1 MGDGMKEFQFERKQR
16 FSLRKY
22 AIGACSVLLG
32 TSLFF
37 AGMGAQ
43 PVQAAET
50 TSTLISS
57 HYLDEQDLPEKLK
70 SELQWFEENKIEVKE
85 RKEYYF
91 IYRKLATRLPE
102 TGLFSND
109 GMFILGAGLLLL
121 SFTLIK
127 RKRGASYFLVAG
139 FAVGGWGASI
149 SALENLVELQPA
161 LVKRVEGQFL
171 PSPERVQGY
180 EFTGY
185 YLVRDSASKELSVDK
200 VESPALSQKEESS
213 EPQSKK
219 IVPQTASHF
228 SSTEDLVQSSQPS
241 YAVEKIVEAPVS
253 KQAPD
258 EIVPIGTKEEV
269 AGNPQGEQPKAED
282 NSDYKTSPEEGVLNA
297 TVEKPE
303 LLVTTEEIAFQT
315 IEQEDATLAKGQIK
329 VVQEGVVGE
338 RTIYTEVTIVNGEKS
353 SKVIENII
361 TKEPVDKVIV
371 VGTKEEVAPKPT
383 QPVTP
388 EPEEVKPVQPE
399 KIEKKP
405 IVENETEKKPADGIG
420 QPRPGAEETPGTEA
434 TPGEKQTP
442 DKPEAEPKQPD
453 PATSVVESGGEENQT
468 HAPQGTESKQPSKET
483 AETKDSEPESPVVES
498 GREEDQSPSEQKGEE
513 NQLENPVEGVKDVGE
528 SAPQETQKQ
537 PEQTAPSPEV
547 NPSPVNEPEPAVQP
561 EPLAPQVQPTVPN
574 PVTKEKVLEYKTIYK
589 ASPALN
595 YKEQRV
601 EVAGENGKEV
611 TTTSYSFDEST
622 GKIVENTSTKIEKHP
637 VDRVIKVGNVEE
649 TTSTTKRGEQFVADE
664 SLDKGVKVVR
674 EQGQDEETTTIKVYK
689 VNEQTGDLTEPD
701 VTTKVAKP
709 MQAKITAVG
718 TKSKVEIKDTPFET
732 RYVADETLSYKE
744 KVETPGEK
752 GRTVTTTKYTLNQE
766 TGAISEATTTEN
778 TPAKDKI
785 VKVGNVE
792 KIVSPIDIIEERKD
806 DPELPKGKEEVQS
819 EGEQG
824 ETTVTK
830 TYEVNPETGELT
842 NPVEKTET
850 TKAMH
855 QKVILVGTKEDKPHL
870 LPENSELENAV
881 DVMEASREMKAV
893 DFLTDEN
900 FKAQLTP
907 PALEIDRDFYKK
919 RSELKKTHPQIRD
932 DEVREILRKEYLEK
946 LSIKETLDATKTDL
960 EASLKKVA
968 AHTLSILGDNQQ
980 NREKVKGD
988 IEANKEKILLGL
1000 SYINRFYNIDFG
1012 DTNIR
1017 DILAYNPSSFGK
1029 KDLTSLDWLTH
1040 LGSMSYD
1047 ELRLTNSPKTFEKYF
1062 GKITDKPTLL
1072 DFLDYNRTTFTNMDG
1087 DTWLKKA
1094 TKAVIV
1100 EKSSKEKP
1108 DEKVDLYTKLTTPPE
1123 KYGAEN
1129 RQIESRR
1136 QQNVATLLGLVNI
1149 KESSVYAITNIATV
1163 TYGNIG
1169 TYMDTSLEKTNPVKY
1184 KEELEKVK
1192 ALIELTATRQANYVD
1207 TLYRITK
1214 EENRPK
1220 LITNRVI
1227 VDTMKKYTTDTSAR
1241 IATTWSKESGST
1253 ADKGVK
1259 DFMTPLGLYSPSQNV
1274 GAEANGVGVRY
1285 FIDRVLDDRGSATYS
1300 HEMTHLLDRTVLF
1313 NNHGRRDG
1321 TAAEFYARGIFEN
1334 SYTPEKDTY
1343 FNLNFVFD
1351 ESNKNGFY
1359 NKTPD
1364 RFKTDADL
1372 KSYMHGSFDVL
1383 YSLDY
1388 LEAEATKQLTAEDKT
1403 KYFKK
1408 ITPINSTGTR
1418 TRVDYRNTAVKPT
1431 HKSEKISEITLD
1443 EARNL
1448 SDINSL
1454 IDNNI
1459 LVNRYIINGFYATGD
1474 VKANGYYLV
1483 DMFDTIYGVSQ
1494 NATGMSGDITF
1505 RKQAFELMAALGYY
1519 EGFVPYVSN
1528 QYKNQAEEE
1537 GKPLSDKYIFDNI
1550 LGKSYAAFKKEQIT
1564 ERVEKLGKLKLIT
1577 INYNGKE
1584 EVIDSKEKLQELMNK
1599 AVLAELAQIKAGNT
1613 TAKKFEFIE
1622 TPVQKLKKAIYK
1634 AYLKDSDDFR
1644 QSIYNS

>member
-1 MGDGMKEFQFERKQR
+1 MKEFQFERKQR

-32 TSLFF
+32 AVLFF

-43 PVQAAET
+43 PVQATET

-57 HYLDEQDLPEKLK
+57 HYLDEQDLSEKLK

-85 RKEYYF
+85 GKEYYF
-91 IYRKLATRLPE
+91 IYRKLTTRLPE

-127 RKRGASYFLVAG
+127 RKKGASYFLVTV

-149 SALENLVELQPA
+149 SAFENLVELQPA

-171 PSPERVQGY
+171 PSPETVQGY

-185 YLVRDSASKELSVDK
+185 YLVRDSGNKELTVDK
-200 VESPALSQKEESS
+200 VESPALSQKEDSS

-228 SSTEDLVQSSQPS
+228 SSTEDLVQSPQPS
-241 YAVEKIVEAPVS
+241 YAVEKNVEAHVS

-258 EIVPIGTKEEV
+258 EIVPIGTKEEI
-269 AGNPQGEQPKAED
+269 ARNPQVEQPKAEN

-315 IEQEDATLAKGQIK
+315 IEQEDASLAKGQTK

-361 TKEPVDKVIV
+361 TKEPVNKVIA

-388 EPEEVKPVQPE
+388 ESEEGKPVQPE
-399 KIEKKP
+399 KTP
-405 IVENETEKKPADGIG
+405 IVENEAETKPADGIG

-434 TPGEKQTP
+434 TPDEKQTP
-442 DKPEAEPKQPD
+442 DKPEAEPKQPE
-453 PATSVVESGGEENQT
+453 PATPAVESGGEENQT
-468 HAPQGTESKQPSKET
+468 PA
-483 AETKDSEPESPVVES
+483 
-498 GREEDQSPSEQKGEE
+498 EQKGEE
-513 NQLENPVEGVKDVGE
+513 KQLGNSVEGAKDAGE
-528 SAPQETQKQ
+528 SAPQESQRQ

-547 NPSPVNEPEPAVQP
+547 NPSQGNEPAPAVQP
-561 EPLAPQVQPTVPN
+561 EPSAPQEQSDSQVQPTVPS
-574 PVTKEKVLEYKTIYK
+574 PVTKEKVLDYKTVYT

-637 VDRVIKVGNVEE
+637 VDRVVKVGNVEE
-649 TTSTTKRGEQFVADE
+649 TRSTVKRGEQFVADE

-674 EQGQDEETTTIKVYK
+674 EQGQDEETTTIKIYK
-689 VNEQTGDLTEPD
+689 VNKQTGDLTEPD

-744 KVETPGEK
+744 KVETPGER
-752 GRTVTTTKYTLNQE
+752 GRTVSTTKYTVNQE
-766 TGAISEATTTEN
+766 TGAISEETTTEN

-792 KIVSPIDIIEERKD
+792 KIVSPIDITEERKD

-842 NPVEKTET
+842 NPTEKTET
-850 TKAMH
+850 TKAMR

-870 LPENSELENAV
+870 LPVNSELEYAV
-881 DVMEASREMKAV
+881 DVTEASREMKSV

-907 PALEIDRDFYKK
+907 PALEIERDFYKK
-919 RSELKKTHPQIRD
+919 RSELKKTQPQIRD

-960 EASLKKVA
+960 EVSLKKVA

-1062 GKITDKPTLL
+1062 RKITDKPTLL
-1072 DFLDYNRTTFTNMDG
+1072 EFLDYNRTTFTNMDG

-1094 TKAVIV
+1094 TKAIVV
-1100 EKSSKEKP
+1100 EKASKEKP

-1129 RQIESRR
+1129 LQIESRR

-1149 KESSVYAITNIATV
+1149 KEPSVYAITNIATV

-1169 TYMDTSLEKTNPVKY
+1169 TYMDASLEKTNPVKY
-1184 KEELEKVK
+1184 TEELNKVK
-1192 ALIELTATRQANYVD
+1192 ELIELTATRQANYVD

-1227 VDTMKKYTTDTSAR
+1227 VDTMKKYTTNVTAG

-1259 DFMTPLGLYSPSQNV
+1259 NFMTPLGMYSPSQNV

-1334 SYTPEKDTY
+1334 SYTPETDTY
-1343 FNLNFVFD
+1343 FNLNFVYD
-1351 ESNKNGFY
+1351 ESKKNGFY

-1388 LEAEATKQLTAEDKT
+1388 LEAEATRELTAEDKT

-1408 ITPINSTGTR
+1408 ITPIASTGTR
-1418 TRVDYRNTAVKPT
+1418 ATVTYTNPAVKAT

-1443 EARNL
+1443 EAREL

-1459 LVNRYIINGFYATGD
+1459 LVNRYIIKGFTDKGTIQ
-1474 VKANGYYLV
+1474 ANGYYLV

-1494 NATGMSGDITF
+1494 NDSGMSGDITF

-1564 ERVEKLGKLKLIT
+1564 ERVDKLGKLKPIT

-1599 AVLAELAQIKAGNT
+1599 AVKEELAQIKAGNT

>member
-1 MGDGMKEFQFERKQR
+1 MGDEMKEFQLERKQR

-37 AGMGAQ
+37 AGMGVQ
-43 PVQAAET
+43 PVQATET
-50 TSTLISS
+50 SSTLISS
-57 HYLDEQDLPEKLK
+57 HYLDEQDLSEKLK

-85 RKEYYF
+85 GKEYYF
-91 IYRKLATRLPE
+91 VYRKLATRLPE

-127 RKRGASYFLVAG
+127 RKKGASYFLVTV

-149 SALENLVELQPA
+149 SAFENLVELQPA

-171 PSPERVQGY
+171 PSPETVQGY

-200 VESPALSQKEESS
+200 VESPALSQKEDSS

-219 IVPQTASHF
+219 IVPQTTSHF
-228 SSTEDLVQSSQPS
+228 SSTKDLVQSPQPS

-258 EIVPIGTKEEV
+258 EIVSIGTKEEV
-269 AGNPQGEQPKAED
+269 AGNPQVEQPKAED

-303 LLVTTEEIAFQT
+303 LLVTTEEVAFQT
-315 IEQEDATLAKGQIK
+315 IEQEDATLAKGQTK

-371 VGTKEEVAPKPT
+371 VGTKEEVEPKP
-383 QPVTP
+383 
-388 EPEEVKPVQPE
+388 EEGRPVQPE
-399 KIEKKP
+399 KTP
-405 IVENETEKKPADGIG
+405 IVENETETKPVDGIG
-420 QPRPGAEETPGTEA
+420 QPRPGAEA

-442 DKPEAEPKQPD
+442 DKPEAEPKQPE
-453 PATSVVESGGEENQT
+453 PA
-468 HAPQGTESKQPSKET
+468 
-483 AETKDSEPESPVVES
+483 SPAVES
-498 GREEDQSPSEQKGEE
+498 GREEDQSPAEQKGEE
-513 NQLENPVEGVKDVGE
+513 NQLENPVEGVKDAGE
-528 SAPQETQKQ
+528 SAPQEPQKQ

-547 NPSPVNEPEPAVQP
+547 NPSQGNEPEPAVQP
-561 EPLAPQVQPTVPN
+561 APLAPQEQSDSQVQPTVPS
-574 PVTKEKVLEYKTIYK
+574 PVTKEKVLDYKTIYT

-595 YKEQRV
+595 YKEQQV

-637 VDRVIKVGNVEE
+637 VDRVVKVGNVEE

-664 SLDKGVKVVR
+664 SLDKGVKEVR
-674 EQGQDEETTTIKVYK
+674 NQGQDEETTTIRVYK
-689 VNEQTGDLTEPD
+689 VNAQTGDLTEPD
-701 VTTKVAKP
+701 VTTKVATP

-718 TKSKVEIKDTPFET
+718 TKSKVEIKGTPFET

-752 GRTVTTTKYTLNQE
+752 GRTVSTTKYTVNQE
-766 TGAISEATTTEN
+766 TGTISEETTTEN
-778 TPAKDKI
+778 TPAKDKV

-792 KIVSPIDIIEERKD
+792 KIVSPIEITELRKD
-806 DPELPKGKEEVQS
+806 NPELPKGKEVVEDT
-819 EGEQG
+819 GEQG

-850 TKAMH
+850 TKAMR

-881 DVMEASREMKAV
+881 NVTEATAEMRNV
-893 DFLTDEN
+893 DLLTNEKL
-900 FKAQLTP
+900 KAQLAPSDIEINRDLFLKRKELRKTN
-907 PALEIDRDFYKK
+907 PAI
-919 RSELKKTHPQIRD
+919 T
-932 DEVREILRKEYLEK
+932 DEEVKEILRKEYLEK

-1072 DFLDYNRTTFTNMDG
+1072 EFLDYNRTTFTNMDG

-1094 TKAVIV
+1094 TKAIVV
-1100 EKSSKEKP
+1100 EKASKEKP
-1108 DEKVDLYTKLTTPPE
+1108 DEKVDLYTKLTMPPE
-1123 KYGAEN
+1123 KYGAEEL
-1129 RQIESRR
+1129 QIKNRR

-1149 KESSVYAITNIATV
+1149 KEPSVYAITNIATV

-1259 DFMTPLGLYSPSQNV
+1259 DFMTPLGMYSPSQNV

-1334 SYTPEKDTY
+1334 SYTPETDTY
-1343 FNLNFVFD
+1343 FNLNFVYD
-1351 ESNKNGFY
+1351 ESKKNGFY

-1372 KSYMHGSFDVL
+1372 RNYMHGSFDVL

-1388 LEAEATKQLTAEDKT
+1388 LEAEATRELTAEDKT

-1408 ITPINSTGTR
+1408 ITPIASIGPRATVTYTNP
-1418 TRVDYRNTAVKPT
+1418 AVKAT
-1431 HKSEKISEITLD
+1431 HNSEKISEITLD
-1443 EARNL
+1443 EARDL

-1459 LVNRYIINGFYATGD
+1459 LVNRYIIKGFTDKG
-1474 VKANGYYLV
+1474 VIEANGYYLV

-1494 NATGMSGDITF
+1494 NDSGMSGDITF

-1528 QYKNQAEEE
+1528 QYKQAAEAEN
-1537 GKPLSDKYIFDNI
+1537 KPLSDTYIFNNI
-1550 LGKSYAAFKKEQIT
+1550 LNGKSYAEFKKAQFK
-1564 ERVEKLGKLKLIT
+1564 ERVAKIDQLKPLTIQYEGQQISLTSQKL
-1577 INYNGKE
+1577 
-1584 EVIDSKEKLQELMNK
+1584 SELMQK

>member
-1 MGDGMKEFQFERKQR
+1 MKEFQFERKQR

-37 AGMGAQ
+37 AGMSAQ
-43 PVQAAET
+43 PVQATET
-50 TSTLISS
+50 SSKLISS

-85 RKEYYF
+85 GKEYYF

-127 RKRGASYFLVAG
+127 RKKGASYFLVTV

-149 SALENLVELQPA
+149 SAIENLVELQPA

-228 SSTEDLVQSSQPS
+228 SSTEDFVQSPQPS
-241 YAVEKIVEAPVS
+241 YAVEKIVEVPVS

-269 AGNPQGEQPKAED
+269 AGNPQVEQPKAEN

-303 LLVTTEEIAFQT
+303 LLVTTEEVAFQT
-315 IEQEDATLAKGQIK
+315 IEQEDATLAKGQTK

-338 RTIYTEVTIVNGEKS
+338 RTIYTEVTIINGEKS

-361 TKEPVDKVIV
+361 TKEPVDKVV
-371 VGTKEEVAPKPT
+371 AVGTKEEVAPKS
-383 QPVTP
+383 
-388 EPEEVKPVQPE
+388 EEGRPVQPE
-399 KIEKKP
+399 KTP
-405 IVENETEKKPADGIG
+405 IVENETETKPADGIG

-453 PATSVVESGGEENQT
+453 PAISAMESGGEENQT
-468 HAPQGTESKQPSKET
+468 LAQQGTESQPPSKET
-483 AETKDSEPESPVVES
+483 AETKDSEPATPAVES
-498 GREEDQSPSEQKGEE
+498 GREEDQSPAEQKGEE

-561 EPLAPQVQPTVPN
+561 EPLAPQEQPTVPS
-574 PVTKEKVLEYKTIYK
+574 PVTKETVLEYKTTYK

-595 YKEQRV
+595 YKEQQV

-611 TTTSYSFDEST
+611 TTTSYSFDGST
-622 GKIVENTSTKIEKHP
+622 GKIVENTSTKIEKQP
-637 VDRVIKVGNVEE
+637 VDRIVKIGNVEE
-649 TTSTTKRGEQFVADE
+649 TRSTVKRGEQFVADE

-718 TKSKVEIKDTPFET
+718 TKPTVQSQEIPFKTVYEANPALDYNQKIEET
-732 RYVADETLSYKE
+732 S
-744 KVETPGEK
+744 GEN

-792 KIVSPIDIIEERKD
+792 KIVSPIEITELRKD
-806 DPELPKGKEEVQS
+806 NLELPKGKEVVEYA
-819 EGEQG
+819 GEQG

-830 TYEVNPETGELT
+830 TYEVNPETGELS

-850 TKAMH
+850 TKAMR
-855 QKVILVGTKEDKPHL
+855 QKVILVGTNENKPSL
-870 LPENSELENAV
+870 LSVSKDLENAV
-881 DVMEASREMKAV
+881 NVTKATTEMKTIN
-893 DFLTDEN
+893 FLTDEN

-907 PALEIDRDFYKK
+907 PALEIERDFYKK
-919 RSELKKTHPQIRD
+919 RSELKKTNPAIT
-932 DEVREILRKEYLEK
+932 DEEVKEILRKEYLEK

-960 EASLKKVA
+960 EASLKKIA

-1029 KDLTSLDWLTH
+1029 KEVTALDWLTH

-1047 ELRLTNSPKTFEKYF
+1047 ELKLTNSPKTFENYF
-1062 GKITDKPTLL
+1062 RKITDKPTLL

-1094 TKAVIV
+1094 TKAIVV
-1100 EKSSKEKP
+1100 EKASKEKP

-1149 KESSVYAITNIATV
+1149 KEPSVYAITNIATV

-1169 TYMDTSLEKTNPVKY
+1169 TYMDTSLEKTNKAKY
-1184 KEELEKVK
+1184 TEELNKVK
-1192 ALIELTATRQANYVD
+1192 ELIELTATRQADYID

-1227 VDTMKKYTTDTSAR
+1227 VDTMKKYTTNTSAG
-1241 IATTWSKESGST
+1241 IATTWSKESGPT

-1334 SYTPEKDTY
+1334 SYIPETDTY
-1343 FNLNFVFD
+1343 FNLNFVYD
-1351 ESNKNGFY
+1351 ESKKNGFY

-1388 LEAEATKQLTAEDKT
+1388 LEAEATKQLTAEEKA

-1408 ITPINSTGTR
+1408 ITPIASTGTR
-1418 TRVDYRNTAVKPT
+1418 ARVTYTNPAVQAT
-1431 HKSEKISEITLD
+1431 HNSEKISEITLT
-1443 EARNL
+1443 EAEKL
-1448 SDINSL
+1448 TDINSL

-1459 LVNRYIINGFYATGD
+1459 LVNRYIIKGFTDKGTIQ
-1474 VKANGYYLV
+1474 ANGYYLV

-1494 NATGMSGDITF
+1494 NDSGMSGDITF

-1528 QYKNQAEEE
+1528 QYKQAAEAEN
-1537 GKPLSDKYIFDNI
+1537 KPLSDTYIFNNI
-1550 LGKSYAAFKKEQIT
+1550 LNGKSYAEFKKAQIK
-1564 ERVEKLGKLKLIT
+1564 ERVDRLNQLKPLTIQYEGKEVSLTSQKLK
-1577 INYNGKE
+1577 
-1584 EVIDSKEKLQELMNK
+1584 ELMQK
-1599 AVLAELAQIKAGNT
+1599 AVQEELKQIKAGNT
-1613 TAKKFEFIE
+1613 TAHTYSFIE